1 MASLLRQIV
10 AGPRARH
17 PEAGLD
23 LCYVTDKIIATSGP
37 SGTFP
42 QIAYRNP
49 LKEVVRFLDTKHGAD
64 WAIWEFR
71 AEGTGYPDEEVY
83 NRVRHY
89 PWPDHHPQ
97 TFALIPLIVGSMRN
111 WLREKEGRVVV
122 VHCKAGKGRSGT
134 VSCSYLIAEEG
145 WEMEEAKQR
154 FTERRMR
161 PGFGNGI
168 SIPSQLRTLRYVDR
182 WTKGGKK
189 YIERPAEVLEVHV
202 WGLRDGV
209 KLSVEG
215 FAEEGKLIKT
225 FHTFNGKEREVVK
238 RGIKEEGGFADVVQD
253 VMGRGKNT
261 VLQKKDETPAR
272 DSSSSSSADKDSNS
286 KPAVS
291 RSATTDTLN
300 DNTCGD
306 VVFRPTTRIILP
318 SSDINIDV
326 ERRNKTKMG
335 GFTMVTAVAHV
346 WFNIFF
352 EGQGPEKNGQ
362 PDDSGVFEIDW
373 DAMDGVKGSSRK
385 GTRAFDRLAVV
396 WKAAEVEGAPGIEIN
411 EPADGEPV
419 KEMKPADWHGVKD
432 TGDDSD
438 KQLGLRAEKATS
450 AIISR
455 ASSVRSQNHDGK
467 AVAGPDEAEG
477 TRPYGLDGEEDPSK
491 PAVVSADEVAA
502 ATNAPASPSPLGAEA
517 PLQGS
522 PQVDGQ
528 GSNIGHVSTGDLP
541 GGVEEGKLEDH
552 DGKALGGLKVHSNK
566 QFE

>member
-49 LKEVVRFLDTKHGAD
+49 LKEVVSFLDSKHGAE

-83 NRVRHY
+83 GRVRHY
-89 PWPDHHPQ
+89 PWPDHHPPP
-97 TFALIPLIVGSMRN
+97 FALIPLIVGSMRN
-111 WLREKEGRVVV
+111 WLHEKDDRVVV

-145 WEMEEAKQR
+145 WDMEEAKQR

-161 PGFGNGI
+161 PGFGAGI
-168 SIPSQLRTLRYVDR
+168 SIPSQIRTLTYVDR

-215 FAEEGKLIKT
+215 FAEEGKQIKT
-225 FHTFNGKEREVVK
+225 FHTFNGKEREI
-238 RGIKEEGGFADVVQD
+238 IKGDIKKDAGFADVVQD

-261 VLQKKDETPAR
+261 ALQKKDETPGP
-272 DSSSSSSADKDSNS
+272 DPEDLLEKEQNN
-286 KPAVS
+286 VS
-291 RSATTDTLN
+291 RTSTNTLDGTTG
-300 DNTCGD
+300 GD
-306 VVFRPTTRIILP
+306 VVFRPTSRVVLP

-326 ERRNKTKMG
+326 ERRNKTKLG

-352 EGQGPEKNGQ
+352 EGQGPEKGGR
-362 PDDSGVFEIDW
+362 PDESGVFEIDW

-385 GTRAFDRLAVV
+385 GTRAFDRMAVV
-396 WKAAEVEGAPGIEIN
+396 WKVAEVEGAPGIEIN
-411 EPADGEPV
+411 EPAEGEPA
-419 KEMKPADWHGVKD
+419 KEMKPADWHGVENV
-432 TGDDSD
+432 GDHSD
-438 KQLGLRAEKATS
+438 KGLGLRAEKAGS
-450 AIISR
+450 AVISR
-455 ASSVRSQNHDGK
+455 ASSVRSQTNGK
-467 AVAGPDEAEG
+467 HSEDSDG
-477 TRPYGLDGEEDPSK
+477 TRPFIQPGEESASK
-491 PAVVSADEVAA
+491 AEAAVAKELRTKNTSP
-502 ATNAPASPSPLGAEA
+502 PASSPGVEA
-517 PLQGS
+517 PKQGV
-522 PQVDGQ
+522 PNVDGA
-528 GSNIGHVSTGDLP
+528 GSNIGHVSTSDLP
-541 GGVEEGKLEDH
+541 NGAPEHKLENH
-552 DGKALGGLKVHSNK
+552 DGKALGGAHVHSNK
-566 QFE
+566 QYEKDS

>member
-23 LCYVTDKIIATSGP
+23 LCYVTDSIIATSGP

-49 LKEVVRFLDTKHGAD
+49 LKELVSFLDSKHADD

-83 NRVRHY
+83 GRVRHY
-89 PWPDHHPQ
+89 PWPDHHPPP
-97 TFALIPLIVGSMRN
+97 FALIPLIVGSMRN
-111 WLREKEGRVVV
+111 WLHEKDGRVVV

-145 WEMEEAKQR
+145 WDVEDAKAR

-161 PGFGNGI
+161 PGFGAGI
-168 SIPSQLRTLRYVDR
+168 SIPSQIRTLGYVDR

-209 KLSVEG
+209 KLAVEG

-225 FHTFNGKEREVVK
+225 FHTFSGKEREVVK
-238 RGIKEEGGFADVVQD
+238 GDISKVAGFGDVVSD

-261 VLQKKDETPAR
+261 VAQKKDETPGP
-272 DSSSSSSADKDSNS
+272 DVEDLLEKEQKNI
-286 KPAVS
+286 S
-291 RSATTDTLN
+291 RASTNTLDGTTG
-300 DNTCGD
+300 GD
-306 VVFRPTTRIILP
+306 VVFRPTSRIVLP

-326 ERRNKTKMG
+326 ERRNKTKLG

-352 EGQGPEKNGQ
+352 EGQGPEKGGQ
-362 PDDSGVFEIDW
+362 PDESGVFEIDW

-385 GTRAFDRLAVV
+385 GTRAFDRIAVV
-396 WKAAEVEGAPGIEIN
+396 WKVAEVEGAPGIEIN
-411 EPADGEPV
+411 EPAEGEPA
-419 KEMKPADWHGVKD
+419 KEMKPADWHGVENA
-432 TGDDSD
+432 GDDSD
-438 KQLGLRAEKATS
+438 KKLGLRAEKAGS
-450 AIISR
+450 AVISR
-455 ASSVRSQNHDGK
+455 ASSVRSGANGK
-467 AVAGPDEAEG
+467 VSSEDTEG
-477 TRPYGLDGEEDPSK
+477 TRPYGQHGEEDPGKS
-491 PAVVSADEVAA
+491 EVALA
-502 ATNAPASPSPLGAEA
+502 NELSTKNTPLAPSPLGLDASK
-517 PLQGS
+517 QGI
-522 PQVDGQ
+522 PEVDGA
-528 GSNIGHVSTGDLP
+528 GSNIGHVSTADLP
-541 GGVEEGKLEDH
+541 NGVPENQLDDH

-566 QFE
+566 QFEKPT

>member
-23 LCYVTDKIIATSGP
+23 LCYVTDNIIATSGP

-49 LKEVVRFLDTKHGAD
+49 LKEVVKFLDSKHGAE

-83 NRVRHY
+83 GRVRHY
-89 PWPDHHPQ
+89 PWPDHHPPP
-97 TFALIPLIVGSMRN
+97 FALIPLIVGSMKN
-111 WLREKEGRVVV
+111 WLHEKEGRVVV

-145 WEMEEAKQR
+145 WDMEEAKQR
-154 FTERRMR
+154 FTDRRMR
-161 PGFGNGI
+161 PGFGSGI
-168 SIPSQLRTLRYVDR
+168 SIPSQIRTLRYVDR

-189 YIERPAEVLEVHV
+189 YVERPAEVLEVHV

-225 FHTFNGKEREVVK
+225 FHTFNGREREVVK
-238 RGIKEEGGFADVVQD
+238 RGINDETGFADVVQD

-272 DSSSSSSADKDSNS
+272 DTDNGSSDKDP
-286 KPAVS
+286 KPVS
-291 RSATTDTLN
+291 RAATSDTL
-300 DNTCGD
+300 DDSTCGD
-306 VVFRPTTRIILP
+306 VVFRPTTRIVLP

-346 WFNIFF
+346 WFNVFF
-352 EGQGPEKNGQ
+352 EGQGPEKGGQ

-385 GTRAFDRLAVV
+385 GTRAFDRIAVV

-411 EPADGEPV
+411 EPADGEPA
-419 KEMKPADWHGVKD
+419 KEMPPADWHGVKN

-438 KQLGLRAEKATS
+438 KELGLRAEKPAS
-450 AIISR
+450 AVISR
-455 ASSVRSQNHDGK
+455 ASSVRSHINGK
-467 AVAGPDEAEG
+467 AAAVPDEIEG
-477 TRPYGLDGEEDPSK
+477 TRPYGPHGEEDPGKSQ
-491 PAVVSADEVAA
+491 AAIANESAARHESAA
-502 ATNAPASPSPLGAEA
+502 RNAPATPSPLTAEA
-517 PLQGS
+517 PLQGV

-528 GSNIGHVSTGDLP
+528 GSNIGHVSTADLP
-541 GGVEEGKLEDH
+541 GGVREEELKDH
-552 DGKALGGLKVHSNK
+552 DGNALGGLKVHSNK

>member
-23 LCYVTDKIIATSGP
+23 LCYVTDNIIATSGP
-37 SGTFP
+37 SGTLP
-42 QIAYRNP
+42 QVAYRNP
-49 LKEVVRFLDTKHGAD
+49 LKDLVRFLDSKHGSE

-83 NRVRHY
+83 GRVRHY
-89 PWPDHHPQ
+89 PWPDHHPPP
-97 TFALIPLIVGSMRN
+97 FALIPLIVGSMRN
-111 WLREKEGRVVV
+111 WLKEKDDRVVV

-134 VSCSYLIAEEG
+134 VSCSYMIAEEG
-145 WEMEEAKQR
+145 WDMEEAKQR

-168 SIPSQLRTLRYVDR
+168 SIPSQIRTLSYVDR
-182 WTKGGKK
+182 WTRNGKK

-209 KLSVEG
+209 KLAVEG

-225 FHTFNGKEREVVK
+225 FHTFTGKEREIVK
-238 RGIKEEGGFADVVQD
+238 GEIKKEGGFADVVQD

-261 VLQKKDETPAR
+261 VLQKKDETPGSEDEAEKDQKYISR
-272 DSSSSSSADKDSNS
+272 ASTSRTLDS
-286 KPAVS
+286 
-291 RSATTDTLN
+291 TTG
-300 DNTCGD
+300 GD
-306 VVFRPTTRIILP
+306 VIFRPTSRVVLP

-352 EGQGPEKNGQ
+352 EGQGPEKAGT
-362 PDDSGVFEIDW
+362 PETSGVFEIDW

-396 WKAAEVEGAPGIEIN
+396 WKAAEVEGAPGVEIK
-411 EPADGEPV
+411 EPAEGEPAAQ
-419 KEMKPADWHGVKD
+419 MQPADWHGVQD

-438 KQLGLRAEKATS
+438 KQLGLRAEKEGS
-450 AIISR
+450 AVISR
-455 ASSVRSQNHDGK
+455 ASSMRSQANGK
-467 AVAGPDEAEG
+467 VDSNQVEESEG
-477 TRPYGLDGEEDPSK
+477 TRAYGKNGEEDPGKSQIALSNGS
-491 PAVVSADEVAA
+491 PPSVTVA
-502 ATNAPASPSPLGAEA
+502 SSPLAVEA
-517 PLQGS
+517 PKQGVS
-522 PQVDGQ
+522 SQVDGASD
-528 GSNIGHVSTGDLP
+528 SNIGHVSTADLP
-541 GGVEEGKLEDH
+541 NGSSEEELETH
-552 DGKALGGLKVHSNK
+552 DGQALGSVKVHKDERSS
-566 QFE
+566 

>member
-23 LCYVTDKIIATSGP
+23 LCYVTDRIIATSGP

-49 LKEVVRFLDTKHGAD
+49 LKDLVNFLDSKHGEE
-64 WAIWEFR
+64 WSIWEFR

-83 NRVRHY
+83 GRVRHY
-89 PWPDHHPQ
+89 PWPDHHPPP
-97 TFALIPLIVGSMRN
+97 FALIPLIVGSMRN
-111 WLREKEGRVVV
+111 WLHEKEERVVV

-145 WEMEEAKQR
+145 WDVEDAKQR
-154 FTERRMR
+154 FTERRMK
-161 PGFGNGI
+161 PGFGKGI
-168 SIPSQLRTLRYVDR
+168 SIPSQIRTLSYVDR

-189 YIERPAEVLEVHV
+189 YIERPAEVVEVHV

-215 FAEEGKLIKT
+215 FAEEGKQIKS
-225 FHTFNGKEREVVK
+225 FHTFNGKEREIV
-238 RGIKEEGGFADVVQD
+238 RGKISNEAGFADVVQD

-261 VLQKKDETPAR
+261 ALQKKDETPGP
-272 DSSSSSSADKDSNS
+272 DPGDLSDTEQND
-286 KPAVS
+286 VS
-291 RSATTDTLN
+291 RTTTDTM
-300 DNTCGD
+300 DGTAGGD
-306 VVFRPTTRIILP
+306 VIFRPTSRVVLP

-326 ERRNKTKMG
+326 ERRNKTKVG

-352 EGQGPEKNGQ
+352 EGQGPEKNGK
-362 PDDSGVFEIDW
+362 PDESGVFEIDW

-396 WKAAEVEGAPGIEIN
+396 WKVAEVDGAPGIEIN
-411 EPADGEPV
+411 EPAEGEPAQ
-419 KEMKPADWHGVKD
+419 EMKPADWHGVKNS
-432 TGDDSD
+432 GDDSD
-438 KQLGLRAEKATS
+438 KELGLRADKATS
-450 AIISR
+450 AVISR
-455 ASSVRSQNHDGK
+455 ASSVRSQNNAKGAKVPEELDGTK
-467 AVAGPDEAEG
+467 
-477 TRPYGLDGEEDPSK
+477 PYGANGEEDPGKSQ
-491 PAVVSADEVAA
+491 VALA
-502 ATNAPASPSPLGAEA
+502 SESGSDNAPSALSPLSNEVSK
-517 PLQGS
+517 QGL
-522 PQVDGQ
+522 PQVDGV
-528 GSNIGHVSTGDLP
+528 GSNIGHVSTSDLP
-541 GGVEEGKLEDH
+541 NGAPEEALENH

-566 QFE
+566 QFEKK

>member
-49 LKEVVRFLDTKHGAD
+49 LKEVVSFLDSKHGEE

-83 NRVRHY
+83 GRVRHY
-89 PWPDHHPQ
+89 PWPDHHPPP
-97 TFALIPLIVGSMRN
+97 FALIPLIVGSMRN
-111 WLREKEGRVVV
+111 WLHEKDERVVV

-145 WEMEEAKQR
+145 WDMEEAKQR

-161 PGFGNGI
+161 PGFGSGI
-168 SIPSQLRTLRYVDR
+168 SIPSQIRTLTYVDR

-202 WGLRDGV
+202 WGLRNGV

-215 FAEEGKLIKT
+215 FAEEGKQIKT
-225 FHTFNGKEREVVK
+225 FHTFNGKEREIVK
-238 RGIKEEGGFADVVQD
+238 GEIQKDAGFSNVVQD

-261 VLQKKDETPAR
+261 ALQKKDETSGPEPEELIE
-272 DSSSSSSADKDSNS
+272 KEQKNI
-286 KPAVS
+286 S
-291 RSATTDTLN
+291 RAST
-300 DNTCGD
+300 NTMDGTSGGD
-306 VVFRPTTRIILP
+306 VVFRPTSRIVLP

-326 ERRNKTKMG
+326 ERRNKTKLG

-352 EGQGPEKNGQ
+352 EGQGPEQGGH
-362 PDDSGVFEIDW
+362 PDQSGVFEIDW

-385 GTRAFDRLAVV
+385 GTRAFDRMAVV
-396 WKAAEVEGAPGIEIN
+396 WKVAGVEGAPGIEIN
-411 EPADGEPV
+411 EPAEGVPA
-419 KEMKPADWHGVKD
+419 KEMKPADWHGVEN

-438 KQLGLRAEKATS
+438 KKLGLRADKAGS
-450 AIISR
+450 AIVSR
-455 ASSVRSQNHDGK
+455 ASSVRSQANGK
-467 AVAGPDEAEG
+467 TSEDSDG
-477 TRPYGLDGEEDPSK
+477 TRPFIQPGDEDAGKHEETLANELSTKTTPL
-491 PAVVSADEVAA
+491 A
-502 ATNAPASPSPLGAEA
+502 PSPLGVEA
-517 PLQGS
+517 PKQGI
-522 PQVDGQ
+522 PEVDGA
-528 GSNIGHVSTGDLP
+528 GSNIGHVSTAELP
-541 GGVEEGKLEDH
+541 NGVPEHKLENH
-552 DGKALGGLKVHSNK
+552 DGKALGGAHVHSNK
-566 QFE
+566 QYEKDT

>member
-23 LCYVTDKIIATSGP
+23 LCYVTDNIIATSGP

-49 LKEVVRFLDTKHGAD
+49 LKEVVKFLDSKHGAE

-83 NRVRHY
+83 GRVRHY
-89 PWPDHHPQ
+89 PWPDHHPPP
-97 TFALIPLIVGSMRN
+97 FALIPLIVGSMKN
-111 WLREKEGRVVV
+111 WLHEKEGRVVV

-145 WEMEEAKQR
+145 WDMEEAKQR
-154 FTERRMR
+154 FTDRRMR
-161 PGFGNGI
+161 PGFGSGI
-168 SIPSQLRTLRYVDR
+168 SIPSQIRTLR
-182 WTKGGKK
+182 
-189 YIERPAEVLEVHV
+189 
-202 WGLRDGV
+202 
-209 KLSVEG
+209 
-215 FAEEGKLIKT
+215 
-225 FHTFNGKEREVVK
+225 EREVVK
-238 RGIKEEGGFADVVQD
+238 RGINDETGFADVVQD

-272 DSSSSSSADKDSNS
+272 DTDNGSSDKDP
-286 KPAVS
+286 KPVS
-291 RSATTDTLN
+291 RAATSDTL
-300 DNTCGD
+300 DDSTCGD
-306 VVFRPTTRIILP
+306 VVFRPTTRIVLP

-346 WFNIFF
+346 WFNVFF
-352 EGQGPEKNGQ
+352 EGQGPEKGGQ

-385 GTRAFDRLAVV
+385 GTRAFDRIAVV

-411 EPADGEPV
+411 EPADGEPA
-419 KEMKPADWHGVKD
+419 KEMPPADWHGVKN

-438 KQLGLRAEKATS
+438 KELGLRAEKPAS
-450 AIISR
+450 AVISR
-455 ASSVRSQNHDGK
+455 ASSVRSHINGK
-467 AVAGPDEAEG
+467 AAAVPDEIEG
-477 TRPYGLDGEEDPSK
+477 TRPYGPHGEEDPGKSQ
-491 PAVVSADEVAA
+491 AAIANESAARHESAA
-502 ATNAPASPSPLGAEA
+502 RNAPATPSPLTAEA
-517 PLQGS
+517 PLQGV

-528 GSNIGHVSTGDLP
+528 GSNIGHVSTADLP
-541 GGVEEGKLEDH
+541 GGVREEELKDH
-552 DGKALGGLKVHSNK
+552 DGNALGGLKVHSNK

>member
-23 LCYVTDKIIATSGP
+23 LCYVTDTIIATSGP

-49 LKEVVRFLDTKHGAD
+49 LKDLVSFLDSKHD
-64 WAIWEFR
+64 DNWAIWEFR

-83 NRVRHY
+83 GRVRHY
-89 PWPDHHPQ
+89 PWPDHHPPP
-97 TFALIPLIVGSMRN
+97 FALIPLIVGSMRN
-111 WLREKEGRVVV
+111 WLHEKEGRVVV

-145 WEMEEAKQR
+145 WDVEEAKAR

-161 PGFGNGI
+161 PGFGSGI
-168 SIPSQLRTLRYVDR
+168 SIPSQIRTLGYVDR

-215 FAEEGKLIKT
+215 FAEEGKFIKN
-225 FHTFNGKEREVVK
+225 FHTFGGSEREVVK
-238 RGIKEEGGFADVVQD
+238 GDINKEAGFGDVVSD

-261 VLQKKDETPAR
+261 VAQKKDETPGPDAEELLQ
-272 DSSSSSSADKDSNS
+272 KEQKN
-286 KPAVS
+286 VS
-291 RSATTDTLN
+291 RASTYTMDGITG
-300 DNTCGD
+300 GD
-306 VVFRPTTRIILP
+306 VVFRPTSRIVLP

-326 ERRNKTKMG
+326 ERRNKTKLG

-352 EGQGPEKNGQ
+352 EGQGPEKGGQ
-362 PDDSGVFEIDW
+362 PDESGVFEIDW

-385 GTRAFDRLAVV
+385 GTRAFDRMAVV
-396 WKAAEVEGAPGIEIN
+396 WKVAEVEGAPGIEIN
-411 EPADGEPV
+411 EPAEGEPA
-419 KEMKPADWHGVKD
+419 KEMRPADWHGVEN

-438 KQLGLRAEKATS
+438 KKLGLRAEKAGS
-450 AIISR
+450 AVISR
-455 ASSVRSQNHDGK
+455 ASSVRSGTNGNVSEDT
-467 AVAGPDEAEG
+467 EG
-477 TRPYGLDGEEDPSK
+477 TRPYGQHGEEDLGKSG
-491 PAVVSADEVAA
+491 VALSNELS
-502 ATNAPASPSPLGAEA
+502 TNNTPLAPSPLGVDASK
-517 PLQGS
+517 QGN
-522 PQVDGQ
+522 PEVDGA
-528 GSNIGHVSTGDLP
+528 GSNIGHVSTADLP
-541 GGVEEGKLEDH
+541 NGVPEEQLDNH
-552 DGKALGGLKVHSNK
+552 DGQALGGLKVHSNK
-566 QFE
+566 QYERSA

>member
-49 LKEVVRFLDTKHGAD
+49 LKEVVSFLDSKHGAE

-83 NRVRHY
+83 GRVRHY
-89 PWPDHHPQ
+89 PWPDHHPPP
-97 TFALIPLIVGSMRN
+97 FALIPLIVGSMRN
-111 WLREKEGRVVV
+111 WLHEKDDRVVV

-145 WEMEEAKQR
+145 WDMEEAKQR

-161 PGFGNGI
+161 PGFGAGI
-168 SIPSQLRTLRYVDR
+168 SIPSQIRTLTYVNR

-189 YIERPAEVLEVHV
+189 YFERPAEVLEVHI

-215 FAEEGKLIKT
+215 FAEEGKQIKT
-225 FHTFNGKEREVVK
+225 FHTFNGKEREI
-238 RGIKEEGGFADVVQD
+238 IKGDIKKDAGFADVVQD

-261 VLQKKDETPAR
+261 ALQKKDETPGP
-272 DSSSSSSADKDSNS
+272 DPEELLETEQKN
-286 KPAVS
+286 VS
-291 RSATTDTLN
+291 RTSTNTLDGTTG
-300 DNTCGD
+300 GD
-306 VVFRPTTRIILP
+306 VVFRPTSRIVLP

-326 ERRNKTKMG
+326 ERRNKTKLG

-352 EGQGPEKNGQ
+352 EGQGPEKGGR
-362 PDDSGVFEIDW
+362 PDESGVFEIDW

-385 GTRAFDRLAVV
+385 GTRAFDRMAVV
-396 WKAAEVEGAPGIEIN
+396 WKVAEVEGAPGIEIN
-411 EPADGEPV
+411 EPAEGESA
-419 KEMKPADWHGVKD
+419 KEMKPADWHGVENA
-432 TGDDSD
+432 GDDSD
-438 KQLGLRAEKATS
+438 KGLGLRAEKAGS
-450 AIISR
+450 AVISR
-455 ASSVRSQNHDGK
+455 ASSVRSQTNGK
-467 AVAGPDEAEG
+467 HSEDSDG
-477 TRPYGLDGEEDPSK
+477 TRPFIQPGDEDAIK
-491 PAVVSADEVAA
+491 PK
-502 ATNAPASPSPLGAEA
+502 ATPATEANLKASTSPSSSLSVDA
-517 PLQGS
+517 PKQGV
-522 PQVDGQ
+522 PNVDGA
-528 GSNIGHVSTGDLP
+528 GSSIGHVSTSDLP
-541 GGVEEGKLEDH
+541 NGVPEHKLENH
-552 DGKALGGLKVHSNK
+552 DGKALGGAHVHSNK
-566 QFE
+566 QYEKDT

>member
-49 LKEVVRFLDTKHGAD
+49 LKEVVSFLDSKHGAE

-83 NRVRHY
+83 GRVRHY
-89 PWPDHHPQ
+89 PWPDHHPPP
-97 TFALIPLIVGSMRN
+97 FALVPLIVGSMRN
-111 WLREKEGRVVV
+111 WLHEKDERVVV

-145 WEMEEAKQR
+145 WDMEEAKQR

-161 PGFGNGI
+161 PGFGAGI
-168 SIPSQLRTLRYVDR
+168 SIPSQIRTLTYVDR

-215 FAEEGKLIKT
+215 FAEEGKQIKT
-225 FHTFNGKEREVVK
+225 FHTFNGKEREIVK
-238 RGIKEEGGFADVVQD
+238 GDVKKEAGFADVVQD

-261 VLQKKDETPAR
+261 ALQKKDETPG
-272 DSSSSSSADKDSNS
+272 SNPEELLE
-286 KPAVS
+286 KEQKNVS
-291 RSATTDTLN
+291 RSSTNTLDGTTG
-300 DNTCGD
+300 GD
-306 VVFRPTTRIILP
+306 VVFRPTARIVLP

-352 EGQGPEKNGQ
+352 EGRGPENGGQ
-362 PDDSGVFEIDW
+362 PDQSGVFEIDW

-385 GTRAFDRLAVV
+385 GTRAFDRMAVV
-396 WKAAEVEGAPGIEIN
+396 WKVAEVGGAPGIEIN
-411 EPADGEPV
+411 EPAEGEPA

-432 TGDDSD
+432 VGDESD
-438 KQLGLRAEKATS
+438 KGLGLRAEKAGS
-450 AIISR
+450 AVISR
-455 ASSVRSQNHDGK
+455 ASSVRSQTNGK
-467 AVAGPDEAEG
+467 HSEDSDG
-477 TRPYGLDGEEDPSK
+477 TRPFIQPEEESTSK
-491 PAVVSADEVAA
+491 PEATVAKEIDTKIA
-502 ATNAPASPSPLGAEA
+502 APASSSLGVDA
-517 PLQGS
+517 PKQGV
-522 PQVDGQ
+522 PNVDGP
-528 GSNIGHVSTGDLP
+528 GSNIGHVNTADLP
-541 GGVEEGKLEDH
+541 NGAPEHKLENH
-552 DGKALGGLKVHSNK
+552 DGKALGGAHVHSNK
-566 QFE
+566 QYENGT

>member
-23 LCYVTDKIIATSGP
+23 LCYVTDTIIATSGP

-49 LKEVVRFLDTKHGAD
+49 LKELVSFLDSKHADD

-83 NRVRHY
+83 GRVRHY
-89 PWPDHHPQ
+89 PWPDHHPPP
-97 TFALIPLIVGSMRN
+97 FALIPLIVGSMRN
-111 WLREKEGRVVV
+111 WLHEKDGRVVV

-145 WEMEEAKQR
+145 WDVEDAKQR

-161 PGFGNGI
+161 PGFGSGI
-168 SIPSQLRTLRYVDR
+168 SIPSQIRTLGYVDR

-209 KLSVEG
+209 KLAVEG

-238 RGIKEEGGFADVVQD
+238 GDISKVAGFGDVVSD

-261 VLQKKDETPAR
+261 VAQKKDETPGP
-272 DSSSSSSADKDSNS
+272 DVEDLLEKEQKN
-286 KPAVS
+286 VS
-291 RSATTDTLN
+291 RTSTNTLDGTTG
-300 DNTCGD
+300 GD
-306 VVFRPTTRIILP
+306 VVFRPTSRIVLP

-326 ERRNKTKMG
+326 ERRNKTKLG

-352 EGQGPEKNGQ
+352 EGQGPEKGGH
-362 PDDSGVFEIDW
+362 PDESGVFEIDW

-385 GTRAFDRLAVV
+385 GTRAFDRIAVV
-396 WKAAEVEGAPGIEIN
+396 WKVAEVEGAPGIEIN
-411 EPADGEPV
+411 EPAEGEPA
-419 KEMKPADWHGVKD
+419 KEMKPADWHGVENA
-432 TGDDSD
+432 GDDSD
-438 KQLGLRAEKATS
+438 KKLGLRAEKAGS
-450 AIISR
+450 AVISR
-455 ASSVRSQNHDGK
+455 ASSVRSGANGK
-467 AVAGPDEAEG
+467 VSSEDTEG
-477 TRPYGLDGEEDPSK
+477 TRPYGQHGEEDPGKS
-491 PAVVSADEVAA
+491 EVALA
-502 ATNAPASPSPLGAEA
+502 NELSTKNTPLAPSPLGVDASK
-517 PLQGS
+517 QGI
-522 PQVDGQ
+522 PEVDGA
-528 GSNIGHVSTGDLP
+528 GSNIGHVSTADLP
-541 GGVEEGKLEDH
+541 NGVPEEQLDDH
-552 DGKALGGLKVHSNK
+552 DGKALGGLKMHSNK
-566 QFE
+566 QFEKTT

>member
-23 LCYVTDKIIATSGP
+23 LCYVTDNIIATSGP

-49 LKEVVRFLDTKHGAD
+49 LKDLVSFLDSKHGSE

-83 NRVRHY
+83 GRIRHY
-89 PWPDHHPQ
+89 PWPDHHPPP
-97 TFALIPLIVGSMRN
+97 FGLIPLIVGSMRN
-111 WLREKEGRVVV
+111 WLKEKDDRVVV

-145 WEMEEAKQR
+145 WKVEDAKAR

-161 PGFGNGI
+161 PGFGAGI
-168 SIPSQLRTLRYVDR
+168 SIPSQIRTLGYVDR
-182 WTKGGKK
+182 WTQGGKK

-209 KLSVEG
+209 KLSIEG
-215 FAEEGKLIKT
+215 FAEEGKFIKT
-225 FHTFNGKEREVVK
+225 FHTFSKKEREIV
-238 RGIKEEGGFADVVQD
+238 RGEIKKENGFADVVQD

-261 VLQKKDETPAR
+261 ALQKKDETSDPE
-272 DSSSSSSADKDSNS
+272 DPLEKEE
-286 KPAVS
+286 KHVS
-291 RSATTDTLN
+291 RSSTKTMDSSTG
-300 DNTCGD
+300 GD
-306 VVFRPTTRIILP
+306 VVFRPASRVVLP
-318 SSDINIDV
+318 SSDINVDV
-326 ERRNKTKMG
+326 ERRNKTKVG

-352 EGQGPEKNGQ
+352 EGQGPEKAGT
-362 PDDSGVFEIDW
+362 PEESGVFEIDW

-396 WKAAEVEGAPGIEIN
+396 WKAAQVDGAPGIE
-411 EPADGEPV
+411 V
-419 KEMKPADWHGVKD
+419 KEPEQGEEAKDMKAADWHGVKD

-438 KQLGLRAEKATS
+438 KQLGLRAEKEGS
-450 AIISR
+450 ALISR
-455 ASSVRSQNHDGK
+455 ASSVRSQTNGK
-467 AVAGPDEAEG
+467 TVGEADELEG
-477 TRPYGLDGEEDPSK
+477 TRPYGQHGEEDPGNLPTQLAASASSK
-491 PAVVSADEVAA
+491 SAS
-502 ATNAPASPSPLGAEA
+502 APQSPQGVDAPKQASPHL
-517 PLQGS
+517 
-522 PQVDGQ
+522 D
-528 GSNIGHVSTGDLP
+528 GSNSNVGHVSTSDLP
-541 GGVEEGKLEDH
+541 NGTDPENLEDH
-552 DGKALGGLKVHSNK
+552 NGQALGKVKVGSK
-566 QFE
+566 FESSS

>member
-23 LCYVTDKIIATSGP
+23 LCYVTDNIIATSGP

-49 LKEVVRFLDTKHGAD
+49 LKEVVSFLDSKHGAE

-71 AEGTGYPDEEVY
+71 AEGTGYPDEQVY
-83 NRVRHY
+83 GRVRHY
-89 PWPDHHPQ
+89 PWPDHHPPP
-97 TFALIPLIVGSMRN
+97 FALIPLIVGSMRN
-111 WLREKEGRVVV
+111 WLHEKDGRVVV

-145 WEMEEAKQR
+145 WDMEEAKAR

-161 PGFGNGI
+161 PGFGSGI
-168 SIPSQLRTLRYVDR
+168 SIPSQIRTLTYVDR

-215 FAEEGKLIKT
+215 FAEEGKQIKT

-238 RGIKEEGGFADVVQD
+238 GDIKKEAGFSDVVQD

-261 VLQKKDETPAR
+261 ALQKKDETAGPEPEELM
-272 DSSSSSSADKDSNS
+272 DKEQKNI
-286 KPAVS
+286 S
-291 RSATTDTLN
+291 RTSTSTMDGTTG
-300 DNTCGD
+300 GD
-306 VVFRPTTRIILP
+306 VVFRPKSRVVLP

-326 ERRNKTKMG
+326 ERRNKTKLG

-352 EGQGPEKNGQ
+352 EGQGPEKGGR
-362 PDDSGVFEIDW
+362 PDESGVFEIDW

-385 GTRAFDRLAVV
+385 GTRAFDRMAVV
-396 WKAAEVEGAPGIEIN
+396 WKVAEVEGAPGIEIN
-411 EPADGEPV
+411 EPAEGEPATDL
-419 KEMKPADWHGVKD
+419 KPADWHGVENA
-432 TGDDSD
+432 GDDEN
-438 KQLGLRAEKATS
+438 KGLGLRAEKAGS
-450 AIISR
+450 AVISR
-455 ASSVRSQNHDGK
+455 ASSVRSQTNGK
-467 AVAGPDEAEG
+467 VSEDSEG
-477 TRPYGLDGEEDPSK
+477 TRPYGQHGEDDPGKS
-491 PAVVSADEVAA
+491 EVAVA
-502 ATNAPASPSPLGAEA
+502 NESAKNAPPASSPLSTEV
-517 PLQGS
+517 PKQGI
-522 PQVDGQ
+522 PDVDGA
-528 GSNIGHVSTGDLP
+528 GSNIGHVATADLP
-541 GGVEEGKLEDH
+541 NGAPEESLDNH

-566 QFE
+566 QYEKGS

>member
-23 LCYVTDKIIATSGP
+23 LCYVTDSIIATSGP

-49 LKEVVRFLDTKHGAD
+49 LKELVSFLDSKHADD

-83 NRVRHY
+83 GRVRHY
-89 PWPDHHPQ
+89 PWPDHHPPP
-97 TFALIPLIVGSMRN
+97 FALIPLIVGSMRN
-111 WLREKEGRVVV
+111 WLHEKDGRVVV

-145 WEMEEAKQR
+145 WDVEDAKAR

-161 PGFGNGI
+161 PGFGAGI
-168 SIPSQLRTLRYVDR
+168 SIPSQIRTLGYVDR

-209 KLSVEG
+209 KLAVEG

-225 FHTFNGKEREVVK
+225 FHTFSGKEREVVK
-238 RGIKEEGGFADVVQD
+238 GDISKVAGFGDVVSD

-261 VLQKKDETPAR
+261 VAQKKDETPGP
-272 DSSSSSSADKDSNS
+272 DVEDLLEKEQKNI
-286 KPAVS
+286 S
-291 RSATTDTLN
+291 RASTNTLDGTTG
-300 DNTCGD
+300 GD
-306 VVFRPTTRIILP
+306 VVFRPTSRIVLP

-326 ERRNKTKMG
+326 ERRNKTKLG

-352 EGQGPEKNGQ
+352 EGQGPEKGGQ
-362 PDDSGVFEIDW
+362 PDESGVFEIDW

-385 GTRAFDRLAVV
+385 GTRAFDRIAVV
-396 WKAAEVEGAPGIEIN
+396 WKVAEVEGAPGIEIN
-411 EPADGEPV
+411 EPAEGEPA
-419 KEMKPADWHGVKD
+419 KEMKPADWHGVENA
-432 TGDDSD
+432 GDDSD
-438 KQLGLRAEKATS
+438 KKLGLRAEKAGS
-450 AIISR
+450 AVISR
-455 ASSVRSQNHDGK
+455 ASSVRSGANVKVSSEDT
-467 AVAGPDEAEG
+467 EG
-477 TRPYGLDGEEDPSK
+477 TRPYGQHGEEDPGKS
-491 PAVVSADEVAA
+491 EVALA
-502 ATNAPASPSPLGAEA
+502 NELSTKNTPLAPSPLGLDASK
-517 PLQGS
+517 QGI
-522 PQVDGQ
+522 PEVDGA
-528 GSNIGHVSTGDLP
+528 GSNIGHVSTADLP
-541 GGVEEGKLEDH
+541 NGVPENQLDDH

-566 QFE
+566 QFEKPT

>member
-49 LKEVVRFLDTKHGAD
+49 LKEVVSFLDSKHGAE

-83 NRVRHY
+83 GRVRHY
-89 PWPDHHPQ
+89 PWPDHHPPP
-97 TFALIPLIVGSMRN
+97 FALIPLIVGSMRN
-111 WLREKEGRVVV
+111 WLHEKDDRVVV

-145 WEMEEAKQR
+145 WDMEEAKQR

-161 PGFGNGI
+161 PGFGAGI
-168 SIPSQLRTLRYVDR
+168 SIPSQIRTLTYVNR

-215 FAEEGKLIKT
+215 FAEEGKQIKT
-225 FHTFNGKEREVVK
+225 FHTFNGKEREV
-238 RGIKEEGGFADVVQD
+238 IKGDIKKDAGFADVVSD

-261 VLQKKDETPAR
+261 ALQKKDETPGPNPEELLE
-272 DSSSSSSADKDSNS
+272 KEQKN
-286 KPAVS
+286 VS
-291 RSATTDTLN
+291 RTSTNTLDGTTG
-300 DNTCGD
+300 GD
-306 VVFRPTTRIILP
+306 VVFRPTSRIVLP

-326 ERRNKTKMG
+326 ERRNKTKLG

-352 EGQGPEKNGQ
+352 EGQGPENGGQ
-362 PDDSGVFEIDW
+362 PDGSGVFEIDW

-385 GTRAFDRLAVV
+385 GTRALDRMAVV
-396 WKAAEVEGAPGIEIN
+396 WKVAEVEGAPGIEIN
-411 EPADGEPV
+411 EPAEGEPA

-432 TGDDSD
+432 TGDESD
-438 KQLGLRAEKATS
+438 KGLGLRAEKAGS
-450 AIISR
+450 AVISR
-455 ASSVRSQNHDGK
+455 ASSVRSQTNGK
-467 AVAGPDEAEG
+467 HSEDSDG
-477 TRPYGLDGEEDPSK
+477 TRPFIEPGNEGASK
-491 PAVVSADEVAA
+491 PEAI
-502 ATNAPASPSPLGAEA
+502 ATKPLSTNTAAPASSSPVVDA
-517 PLQGS
+517 PKQGV
-522 PQVDGQ
+522 PNVDGA
-528 GSNIGHVSTGDLP
+528 GSNIGHVNTADLP
-541 GGVEEGKLEDH
+541 NGTPEHKLENH
-552 DGKALGGLKVHSNK
+552 DGKALGGAHIHSNK
-566 QFE
+566 QYEKAT